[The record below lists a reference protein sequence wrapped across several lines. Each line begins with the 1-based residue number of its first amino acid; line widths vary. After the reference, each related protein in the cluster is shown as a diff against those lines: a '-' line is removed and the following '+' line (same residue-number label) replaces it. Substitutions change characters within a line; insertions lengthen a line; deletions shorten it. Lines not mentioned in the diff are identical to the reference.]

1 MLCVRYFHVFLFH
14 IFFSESFLL
23 RFPSHTVEVPS
34 ARRPSGPLVGRTARV
49 DLLPKVALERLGIH
63 NELCAL
69 KWGGAADGWLRGG
82 FQVPGESV
90 FENFRCN
97 ADVEGSR
104 LGPGTG
110 PLGRRAETKR

>member
-82 FQVPGESV
+82 FQV
-90 FENFRCN
+90 R
-97 ADVEGSR
+97 SR
-104 LGPGTG
+104 GT
-110 PLGRRAETKR
+110 LRQSYNTLYTV